1 MTIEWRERERER
13 EREEW
18 NGKGVNKWLVY
29 YNKRQAQLIIK
40 TSIIILHRF
49 MVANIGKFNTNKIRC
64 GCVSTLV
71 VVFFVLMYVLH
82 GV

>member
-1 MTIEWRERERER
+1 M
-13 EREEW
+13 
-18 NGKGVNKWLVY
+18 Y

-64 GCVSTLV
+64 DYVSTLV
-71 VVFFVLMYVLH
+71 VVFKFKCMFYIVFERVYLFKKKKNFGDFL
-82 GV
+82 